1 MNNYEIKRLHDL
13 TNTGLE
19 WRNLNEEYFRC
30 YKCILWMCCVK
41 MYTNK
46 PKCILLGDM
55 KNEFEELHGI
65 RVRNTAIKCLGIYEG
80 HDQEEC
86 YNKI

>member
-1 MNNYEIKRLHDL
+1 
-13 TNTGLE
+13 
-19 WRNLNEEYFRC
+19 
-30 YKCILWMCCVK
+30 MCWVK

-65 RVRNTAIKCLGIYEG
+65 RVRNTAFKCLGIYEG